1 MLMKDVMKLFGLYF
15 TNAAIQILMK
25 RIQSKSLD
33 NTQIAVNAILAI
45 LLNAIAINIS
55 SEKGA
60 TSFLNALVKSHDGSI
75 LNKIPHVYAKEELND
90 ENQLGLLS
98 NVLGNRINIVIKAIS
113 KMSKLD
119 KNKVGILLLILTP
132 IVIGILGKLR
142 QHYNIN
148 SPKDLVNLVNNLVSE
163 TNEKLHPDDESSSML
178 SNILHLEVD
187 QIIWNELMHYGV
199 KFLLRNIFA

>member
-1 MLMKDVMKLFGLYF
+1 MKDVMKLFGLYF
-15 TNAAIQILMK
+15 TNAALQILMK

-55 SEKGA
+55 SDKGA
-60 TSFLNALVKSHDGSI
+60 ISFLNALIKSHDGSI
-75 LNKIPHVYAKEELND
+75 LNKVPLIFTKENIND
-90 ENQLGLLS
+90 QNQLGLLS

-119 KNKVGILLLILTP
+119 KNKVGILLLILAP

-142 QHYNIN
+142 QQYNIN
-148 SPKDLVNLVNNLVSE
+148 RPKDLVKLVNNLVTE
-163 TNEKLHPDDESSSML
+163 TNDKIQPDDESGSVL
-178 SNILHLEVD
+178 SNILNLEVD

-199 KFLLRNIFA
+199 RFLLRNIFTQ